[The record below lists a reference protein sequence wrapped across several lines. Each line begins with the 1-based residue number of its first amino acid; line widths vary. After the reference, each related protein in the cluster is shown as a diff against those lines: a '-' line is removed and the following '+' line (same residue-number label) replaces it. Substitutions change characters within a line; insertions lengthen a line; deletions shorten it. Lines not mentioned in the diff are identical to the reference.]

1 MEDCFDNSVGDDR
14 IEYVLH
20 RLRLSFSDI
29 WSHRTCCIGYAI
41 ESQWL
46 IPNGPIRK
54 QYLIRSRLLLPAPLR
69 MSQQEVKYSSL
80 ASSRAGIL
88 TDLVTEANL
97 IALYL
102 QTMDLATTDV
112 MELETTLFFS
122 TATITTKK
130 YCGSIT

>member
-1 MEDCFDNSVGDDR
+1 
-14 IEYVLH
+14 
-20 RLRLSFSDI
+20 
-29 WSHRTCCIGYAI
+29 
-41 ESQWL
+41 
-46 IPNGPIRK
+46 
-54 QYLIRSRLLLPAPLR
+54 